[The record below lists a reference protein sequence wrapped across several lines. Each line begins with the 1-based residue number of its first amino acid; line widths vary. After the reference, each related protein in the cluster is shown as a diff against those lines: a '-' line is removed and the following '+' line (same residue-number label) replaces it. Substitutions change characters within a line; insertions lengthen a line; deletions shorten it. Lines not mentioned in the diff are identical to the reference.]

1 MPAGHELVAPAD
13 SEFDPSPA
21 DFHVAPATT
30 PLRVDPATVALGDRC
45 GARGD
50 RIEGRDGQPVTQAR
64 QGCRGTEQR
73 RRQLEASGLIS
84 QDLLGEGN
92 TPPIRLTRLR
102 LSRRLAPHPPGF
114 VPRCGPPQGQMD
126 RAITLRRPVD
136 LRPDERLPGSP
147 RTAIHVAAALPMTLT
162 PHTPWETTAPMPTSS
177 RQMGQEMRV
186 GTTTIRATDHATPNG
201 TPLNHRRQP
210 LGIHGRGHPA
220 TGRFESLPNAR
231 HGPSTIDD

>member
-1 MPAGHELVAPAD
+1 MHAGHELVAPAD
-13 SEFDPSPA
+13 SEFDPPPA
-21 DFHVAPATT
+21 DFHGALATT
-30 PLRVDPATVALGDRC
+30 PLRVDPATVALGDHGAARC
-45 GARGD
+45 D
-50 RIEGRDGQPVTQAR
+50 QIEGRDGQPATQAR

-114 VPRCGPPQGQMD
+114 VPRCGPTQGQMD
-126 RAITLRRPVD
+126 GALTIRRPVD
-136 LRPDERLPGSP
+136 RRPDERLPGSQ
-147 RTAIHVAAALPMTLT
+147 RTAIHLAAALPMTIN

-186 GTTTIRATDHATPNG
+186 GTTTIRATDSATPKG
-201 TPLNHRRQP
+201 TPLNHLRQP
-210 LGIHGRGHPA
+210 LGIHGSGHPA
-220 TGRFESLPNAR
+220 TGMFESVPNAR
-231 HGPSTIDD
+231 NGPSPIDD